1 MCERE
6 RVRPFECANTNGD
19 EYTNDV
25 RGLPQSTRERE
36 RERER
41 QRCVRLC
48 MDVYTYVYG
57 SVEVCMRKIFL
68 KFVAALLT
76 GGGGC
81 GMSRNRK

>member
-36 RERER
+36 RERDR
-41 QRCVRLC
+41 DVCACVWMCIRMC
-48 MDVYTYVYG
+48 M
-57 SVEVCMRKIFL
+57 EVW
-68 KFVAALLT
+68 KFVCAK
-76 GGGGC
+76 
-81 GMSRNRK
+81 SF

>member
-25 RGLPQSTRERE
+25 RGLPQST
-36 RERER
+36 RER

>member
-41 QRCVRLC
+41 DRDVCACVWMCIRMC
-48 MDVYTYVYG
+48 M
-57 SVEVCMRKIFL
+57 EVW
-68 KFVAALLT
+68 KFVCAK
-76 GGGGC
+76 
-81 GMSRNRK
+81 SF

>member
-36 RERER
+36 RERETEM
-41 QRCVRLC
+41 CAP
-48 MDVYTYVYG
+48 VYG
-57 SVEVCMRKIFL
+57 CVYVCVWKCGSLYAQNLFKICGSVADWRRRLWYE
-68 KFVAALLT
+68 
-76 GGGGC
+76 
-81 GMSRNRK
+81 